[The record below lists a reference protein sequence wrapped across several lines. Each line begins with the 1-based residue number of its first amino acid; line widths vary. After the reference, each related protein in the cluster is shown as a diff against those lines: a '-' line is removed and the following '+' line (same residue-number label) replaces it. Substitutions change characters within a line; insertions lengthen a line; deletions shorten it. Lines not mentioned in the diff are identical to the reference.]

1 MGPLTY
7 KVFNLY
13 YFIRCG
19 TYNSHLHTTTL
30 HLKCESINSSCSPK
44 SGSSLLVCIAVAAS
58 VVPFVEPGIPL
69 LDHERSGDR
78 PHQG

>member
-19 TYNSHLHTTTL
+19 TYNSHLQTNTSYML
-30 HLKCESINSSCSPK
+30 
-44 SGSSLLVCIAVAAS
+44 SGLQQFGKYRKKETIGFSMTKFALYCKWWTKSSL
-58 VVPFVEPGIPL
+58 
-69 LDHERSGDR
+69 
-78 PHQG
+78 